1 MKCLGI
7 FLAML
12 GLGCVLSA
20 SAETLTSDPLT
31 GLPLDPATDSRL
43 HLGNEPTKIPD
54 TQVCSSK
61 MQANFYMVYDKV
73 DATVAWYAA
82 HLQGFHKTHTYSNNR
97 SMDKFYND
105 AGTTVVSVL
114 GSPGKDGENTDTHSV
129 TYYRFQPGLPAK
141 TIVSFGQQKMV
152 CP

>member
-7 FLAML
+7 FLVML

-54 TQVCSSK
+54 TQVCK
-61 MQANFYMVYDKV
+61 QQ
-73 DATVAWYAA
+73 DASQLL
-82 HLQGFHKTHTYSNNR
+82 H
-97 SMDKFYND
+97 
-105 AGTTVVSVL
+105 
-114 GSPGKDGENTDTHSV
+114 
-129 TYYRFQPGLPAK
+129 GL
-141 TIVSFGQQKMV
+141 
-152 CP
+152 